1 MKKGIALVLLA
12 VMLLSLSACGEEKAA
27 EPVNLEELYQSFSAR
42 LPEMILLDEGTM
54 LNFTGIQSQDCAQYV
69 VAICAEGLRAD
80 EVWLIEAKDADA
92 LSRIQKLADTRIQA
106 KLEETEFY
114 VPDQYPV
121 VQKAEVLTKGMYLAL
136 LISPD
141 VDALKEEVE
150 KALS

>member
-1 MKKGIALVLLA
+1 MKKAIALVLLA
-12 VMLLSLSACGEEKAA
+12 ALLLGLSACGGEKAA
-27 EPVNLEELYQSFSAR
+27 EPVNLEQLYQSFGDR

-54 LNFTGIQSQDCAQYV
+54 LNFTGVKGQDCAQCV

-80 EVWLIEAKDADA
+80 EVWLIEAKDTEA
-92 LSRIQKLADTRIQA
+92 LGRIQKLAETRIQA

-121 VQKAEVLTKGMYLAL
+121 VQKAAVLTKGTYLAL

-141 VDALKEEVE
+141 VDAMKAEVE
-150 KALS
+150 KALG